1 MYQARENYFPCQ
13 ELKYIINLTQKFDNP
28 LSVGLKFEENGVLN
42 SQCSTLSP
50 DTGLWSYRIEPL
62 CGNTQA
68 HSMFNSKLILFK
80 IIKN

>member
-50 DTGLWSYRIEPL
+50 DTGL
-62 CGNTQA
+62 
-68 HSMFNSKLILFK
+68 
-80 IIKN
+80 